1 MSDQSDRLVFPASA
15 LAINGRALLLEGEP
29 GSGKSSLAL
38 ALIERG
44 AQLIGDDAVVLTR
57 EDRSREVR
65 LIASPPP
72 NIEGLL
78 EVRGVGLL
86 RYPVAPPTQVALI
99 LSLDAAA
106 ARLPD
111 AVPMRELLGC
121 SIPALPFEPGT
132 TAPAERA
139 LAALKLHGLALPDIE
154 G

>member
-1 MSDQSDRLVFPASA
+1 MSEQSDRLVFPASA
-15 LAINGRALLLEGEP
+15 LAIKGRALLLEGEP

-44 AQLIGDDAVVLTR
+44 AELIGDDAVVLTR
-57 EDRSREVR
+57 EGRSGEVR

-86 RYPVAPPTQVALI
+86 RYPVAPPTPVALI

-106 ARLPD
+106 ARLPE
-111 AVPMRELLGC
+111 AAPMRELLGC
-121 SIPALPFEPGT
+121 AIPALPFEPGT
-132 TAPAERA
+132 TAPAGRV
-139 LAALKLHGLALPDIE
+139 LAALKLHGLALPDTE